1 MTANK
6 NRIAAM
12 PRAYPDYPYIEPIAA
27 NLSEAEIVQMV
38 EDMLSQN
45 PTISLND
52 GGPLD
57 KLCRA
62 LNVDVEYSDAPN
74 EILLD
79 VPLNRHA
86 VIWLPRRGKPR
97 QDRMTLAT
105 GIGHWLLHVP
115 VTREAYPHN
124 GIQALYSP
132 TDTKALREA
141 RLFAFDLLMP
151 EETFTNL
158 WYEGRAQLTAETLN
172 VPTQAVYDRARWLD
186 LTSVGDHASHDPSDP
201 DTKADQA
208 DPNPPPQ
215 SPGAGMGG
223 YARRVGS

>member
-1 MTANK
+1 MTVNK

-12 PRAYPDYPYIEPIAA
+12 PRAYPAYPYIEPIAA

-79 VPLNRHA
+79 VPLQRHA
-86 VIWLPRRGKPR
+86 VIWLPKRSKPR

-115 VTREAYPHN
+115 ITRESHPLN

-151 EETFTNL
+151 KETFTNL
-158 WYEGRAQLTAETLN
+158 WYEGRAQLIAETLN

-186 LTSVGDHASHDPSDP
+186 LTSAADHAAHDPRVQ
-201 DTKADQA
+201 DTASEQGE
-208 DPNPPPQ
+208 PSPPPQ

-223 YARRVGS
+223 YARRIGS